1 MKLYKDNLITEPIW
15 DVLSKMHT
23 DIVMNMIRNKIVIA
37 SESDRESIQLDE
49 KNEWLR
55 ENCAGL
61 IYFINESTAFRDAAV
76 YYFEKE
82 EDATAF
88 KLRWG

>member
-15 DVLSKMHT
+15 NVLFQMDT
-23 DIVMNMIRNKIVIA
+23 DIAMNMIRNKMIVEA
-37 SESDRESIQLDE
+37 ESDRESIYLNE
-49 KNEWLR
+49 INEWLR
-55 ENCAGL
+55 GNCAGL
-61 IYFINESTAFRDAAV
+61 IYFINESTAFRDSAV